1 MKKGTLLEQL
11 GRPELEALA
20 EKALTNQERNRQAS
34 ARVRQAKKDAGLQQ
48 VSVWVPKG
56 SSGIDRIKKFADDLC
71 EKHLASRTPQ
81 ANRPGKSNNLQGRNQ
96 ELETPENPPRKPDKE
111 PGV

>member
-20 EKALTNQERNRQAS
+20 EKALTNQERARQAS

-56 SSGIDRIKKFADDLC
+56 SPGIDKIKRFADDLC
-71 EKHLASRTPQ
+71 EKHLASRATD
-81 ANRPGKSNNLQGRNQ
+81 RPSKSNDLRGRNQ
-96 ELETPENPPRKPDKE
+96 EPETPENPHRKPDNE
-111 PGV
+111 PEV